1 MHWYRAAVLST
12 VMSSA
17 RNHNIK
23 SSNYKSSS
31 PSNAHSYDVSQV
43 FVSIFFFCSG
53 GNQVH
58 FIALKYNFDVFLLYL
73 TALVTFQVRKKT
85 NNDFLKLK
93 SNSKSKSYFR
103 NVK

>member
-1 MHWYRAAVLST
+1 M
-12 VMSSA
+12 
-17 RNHNIK
+17 
-23 SSNYKSSS
+23 
-31 PSNAHSYDVSQV
+31 
-43 FVSIFFFCSG
+43 
-53 GNQVH
+53 H

>member
-1 MHWYRAAVLST
+1 MHWAAVLST
-12 VMSSA
+12 VISSA

-31 PSNAHSYDVSQV
+31 PSNAHSYDV

>member
-31 PSNAHSYDVSQV
+31 PSNAHSYDV
-43 FVSIFFFCSG
+43 FVSIYFFLQWWKPSAFYCTEV
-53 GNQVH
+53 Q
-58 FIALKYNFDVFLLYL
+58 F
-73 TALVTFQVRKKT
+73 
-85 NNDFLKLK
+85 
-93 SNSKSKSYFR
+93 
-103 NVK
+103 